1 MYNKNSND
9 SIKSQFIHQ
18 VPPTQNTNNINLNN
32 AQEPKSQSQV
42 RQDVPTTNVNLNK
55 EDLVKLF
62 NVFMRAATD
71 RGVININ
78 GGIHVHIDKIVN
90 VNKVNK

>member
-1 MYNKNSND
+1 MVIYHRSVKSNNMGLGIYLFPERSFIMMYSKNSND
-9 SIKSQFIHQ
+9 SIK
-18 VPPTQNTNNINLNN
+18 T
-32 AQEPKSQSQV
+32 QV

-62 NVFMRAATD
+62 NAFMRAATD

-78 GGIHVHIDKIVN
+78 GGIHVHIDKIVDMK
-90 VNKVNK
+90 KVNK

>member
-1 MYNKNSND
+1 MMYSKNYKD
-9 SIKSQFIHQ
+9 SIKSQFIKD
-18 VPPTQNTNNINLNN
+18 NNAGLNINK
-32 AQEPKSQSQV
+32 AQV

-55 EDLVKLF
+55 EDLAKLF
-62 NVFMRAATD
+62 NAFMRAATG

>member
-1 MYNKNSND
+1 MFKMD
-9 SIKSQFIHQ
+9 SKSQFSHQ
-18 VPPTQNTNNINLNN
+18 APIPNTNTININLNKT
-32 AQEPKSQSQV
+32 QEPSINTQV
-42 RQDVPTTNVNLNK
+42 RQDVPTANVNLNK

-62 NVFMRAATD
+62 NAFMRAATD

-78 GGIHVHIDKIVN
+78 GGIHIHIDKIVD